1 MAASWR
7 PNTLT
12 TLWPV
17 NISSTWPL
25 RSPVVSH
32 CRANCFCERLAISTV
47 ITTEMGTT
55 STEISASSQLMVSIM
70 MSTPMMVSA
79 EVMICVRLCCND
91 CEMLSMSLVMRLS
104 TSPRGWSSKYLS
116 GRRASFSSAFCRN
129 R

>member
-1 MAASWR
+1 MALSWR

-32 CRANCFCERLAISTV
+32 CRANCFCERFAISIV
-47 ITTEMGTT
+47 MTTEIGIT
-55 STEISASSQLMVSIM
+55 SSEIRDSSQLMVSIM
-70 MSTPMMVSA
+70 MSTPMMVSTD
-79 EVMICVRLCCND
+79 VMICVALCCSD

-116 GRRASFSSAFCRN
+116 GRRASFSSACR
-129 R
+129 RRR

>member
-32 CRANCFCERLAISTV
+32 CLANCFCERLAISTV
-47 ITTEMGTT
+47 ITTEIGTT

-79 EVMICVRLCCND
+79 EVMICVRLCCSD

-116 GRRASFSSAFCRN
+116 GRRASFSSAFR
-129 R
+129 RSR